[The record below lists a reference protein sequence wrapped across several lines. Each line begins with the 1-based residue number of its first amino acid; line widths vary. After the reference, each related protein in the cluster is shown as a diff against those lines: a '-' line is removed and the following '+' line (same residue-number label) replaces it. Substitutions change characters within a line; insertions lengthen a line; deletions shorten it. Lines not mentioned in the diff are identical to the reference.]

1 MKSSPPSSS
10 ETSRPSLAIH
20 LPVAEGVLGLHHL
33 VDLGGALVDDG
44 GAGVPEVA
52 LDRVFGRVAVRAV
65 HLDGEVGGLERAL
78 GGVPLGER
86 RLTGVSDAAVLRL
99 GGLQDE

>member
-33 VDLGGALVDDG
+33 VDLGRALVDDG
-44 GAGVPEVA
+44 RTGVSEVA
-52 LDRVFGRVAVRAV
+52 LDRVLGRVAVGAV
-65 HLDGEVGGLERAL
+65 HLNGEVRRLERAL
-78 GGVPLGER
+78 GRVPLGER
-86 RLTGVSDAAVLRL
+86 RLARVADAAIL
-99 GGLQDE
+99 GV